1 MGACPL
7 DDGPRSGVGAERTRA
22 FLEFY
27 DESAR
32 TVLRYFGRATGGN
45 KGVAEDL
52 CQETF
57 LAAASTFD
65 RDGVVPSVPW
75 LMAVARNKLCD
86 HYRKVTRDNRN
97 LRLAWSERPWTEH
110 SPAVDELDGDEI
122 RALLSRLS
130 DDHRVLLFLRYFEDR
145 SVNEIAATLGTSVR
159 AVESALA
166 RARRSLARNYAETRH
181 G

>member
-1 MGACPL
+1 MDACPL
-7 DDGPRSGVGAERTRA
+7 DNDPSSGVSGDGTRA
-22 FLEFY
+22 FLDFY
-27 DESAR
+27 DGSVR
-32 TVLRYFGRATGGN
+32 NVLRYFGRATGGN
-45 KGVAEDL
+45 RGVAEDL

-86 HYRKVTRDNRN
+86 HYRKVNRDNRN
-97 LRLAWSERPWTEH
+97 LRLAWSERPWNEQ

-122 RALLSRLS
+122 RVLLSRLS
-130 DDHRVLLFLRYFEDR
+130 DDHRILLFLRYFEDR
-145 SVNEIAATLGTSVR
+145 SVNEIAATLGNSVR

-166 RARRSLARNYAETRH
+166 RARRALAQNYEETRH

>member
-7 DDGPRSGVGAERTRA
+7 DNDPMSGVGAEGTRA

-27 DESAR
+27 DGSAR
-32 TVLRYFGRATGGN
+32 NVLRYFVRATGGN
-45 KGVAEDL
+45 RGVAEDL

-65 RDGVVPSVPW
+65 RDGLVPSVPW
-75 LMAVARNKLCD
+75 LMAVARNKLSD
-86 HYRKVTRDNRN
+86 HYRKVNRDSRN
-97 LRLAWSERPWTEH
+97 LRLAWSERPWNEH
-110 SPAVDELDGDEI
+110 SPAVDELDRDEI
-122 RALLSRLS
+122 RVLLSRLS
-130 DDHRVLLFLRYFEDR
+130 DDHRILLFLRYFEDR
-145 SVNEIAATLGTSVR
+145 SVNEIAATLGNSVR

-166 RARRSLARNYAETRH
+166 RARRALAQSYTETHH